1 MSLKALNISYTY
13 QKKTPFEHKALNNV
27 SVEIPKGSF
36 TGIIGRTGCGKSTLL
51 KHFNGLLT
59 ADEGKIIVDDVEADS
74 KNVRDIRKKVGLVFQ
89 YPEYQLFEDTVYR
102 DVAYGLNREKIS
114 DEEKKERV
122 IEALKTV
129 GLDESYLERSPY
141 ELSGGRKRR
150 VALAGVIVMKPQY
163 LILDEPA
170 AGLDPV
176 GRRKIFSYIKKLQTE
191 QGITIALVSHSMED
205 MADYADNLIVM
216 DEGVVVTE
224 DTPENVFRKT
234 EMLEKLGLAVPQIS
248 KVWEILR
255 KEFPELP
262 NSIYTVQGAAEEI
275 KKHMGGENK

>member
-74 KNVRDIRKKVGLVFQ
+74 KNVREIRKKVGLVFQ

-262 NSIYTVQGAAEEI
+262 DSIYTVQGAAEEI
-275 KKHMGGENK
+275 KKHMGGESK

>member
-262 NSIYTVQGAAEEI
+262 DSIYTVQGAAEEI

>member
-51 KHFNGLLT
+51 KHFNELLT

-224 DTPENVFRKT
+224 DTPEKVFRKT

-262 NSIYTVQGAAEEI
+262 DNIYTVQGAAEEI
-275 KKHMGGENK
+275 KKYMGGENK

>member
-262 NSIYTVQGAAEEI
+262 DNIYTVQGAAEEI

>member
-234 EMLEKLGLAVPQIS
+234 EMLEKLGLAGPQIS

-262 NSIYTVQGAAEEI
+262 DNIYTVQGAAEEI